1 MVASAILRR
10 ACAVNRSTIH
20 IQRFQPS
27 ASGENASLSW
37 PATSKGALK

>member
-10 ACAVNRSTIH
+10 AYAVNRSTIH

-27 ASGENASLSW
+27 VSGENVSPSW
-37 PATSKGALK
+37 PATSKGASK